1 MRLTR
6 PAVALALMT
15 TLALGVGCSEGSK
28 VASITIEGEDPLTFA
43 VIENKKLPKV
53 ILKDSD
59 GNVVEG
65 LSVKWTSSKPA
76 IADVVGN
83 EIIPKKNGS
92 AVLTPKV
99 EGSTATARLGVLVT
113 LVDSLAL
120 KCIPR
125 SCEGQ
130 PGDRMR
136 ITVDPKSEGNTVIG
150 VDVKLESEDENV
162 AAKEG
167 PTDFRL
173 KKAGTVQIKATLGP
187 IRKRQMVR
195 VRQPPPDE
203 LWVTCPNPK
212 ATWKVHRVDG
222 EKSPRRACKVKVGQV
237 TDLKAQV
244 RSMGK
249 VVPLRTPDWSVG
261 NSTVVN
267 VDGGLVTGLKPGT
280 EVVRVSIEGLLVTIP
295 LEIKK

>member
-1 MRLTR
+1 MLLTR
-6 PAVALALMT
+6 PTLALAFMT
-15 TLALGVGCSEGSK
+15 TLAASAGCSEGSK
-28 VASITIEGEDPLTFA
+28 VASIEIKGEDPLTFA
-43 VIENKKLPKV
+43 VIENKPLPAV
-53 ILKDSD
+53 VLKNSS
-59 GNVVEG
+59 GEVVEG
-65 LSVKWTSSKPA
+65 VAVKWTSSKPD

-99 EGSTATARLGVLVT
+99 EGSKATARLGVLVT
-113 LVDSLAL
+113 LVDSLTL
-120 KCIPR
+120 NCIPR

-136 ITVDPKSEGNTVIG
+136 VTVDPKSEGNTVVG
-150 VDVKLESEDENV
+150 VEVKLESEDESV

-167 PTDFRL
+167 ANDFRL
-173 KKAGTVQIKATLGP
+173 KKAGTAQIKATLGS

-222 EKSPRRACKVKVGQV
+222 EKFPRTACKVKVGQV

-249 VVPLRTPDWSVG
+249 AVPLRSPDWSVG
-261 NSTVVN
+261 NSTVVS